1 MEYGSAALKAN
12 AQLRDLC
19 DRLTVCLCD
28 GPIAQTG
35 PPDAAYSPATT
46 LAAPCPGFSAG
57 G

>member
-1 MEYGSAALKAN
+1 MEYGGAALKAN

-19 DRLTVCLCD
+19 DRSTVRRCD
-28 GPIAQTG
+28 GPIARTR